1 MNTNRKIN
9 RVTATDWWRLGL
21 ALLFCCQISPAL
33 VAADTP
39 EAVVPPLLQEFN
51 RNMNGVNTVFCRF
64 TQSRHLSLFKEPLQS
79 AGYLCFQKPGKVRWE
94 TDQPYRSILVSDGAG
109 VAQFEWTDE
118 RWQKLDIGL
127 AAAMQ
132 NVVAQIAGI
141 FEAKFT
147 ANHRDYAVT
156 VTNTAAG
163 PVVILTPR
171 AEVMRKMMKAIEV
184 HLAPDLK
191 RTRAV
196 VLRENDGDYTEIVF
210 AGQVAGTEF
219 PRQTFDLNKPVDIQ
233 AVAKAA
239 HSQEPRP

>member
-1 MNTNRKIN
+1 MNAKGQIN
-9 RVTATDWWRLGL
+9 RVTATDLWSLGL
-21 ALLFCCQISPAL
+21 AIFFLCQTSPAA
-33 VAADTP
+33 VAADKP
-39 EAVVPPLLQEFN
+39 EAAIPPLLQEFN
-51 RNMNGVNTVFCRF
+51 RNMSGVNTVFCRF

-94 TDQPYRSILVSDGAG
+94 TDQPYRSILVSDGAS

-127 AAAMQ
+127 TAAMQ

-147 ANHRDYAVT
+147 TSRRDYAVA
-156 VTNTAAG
+156 VTHTAAG
-163 PVVILTPR
+163 PVVTLTPQ

-191 RTRAV
+191 GTRAV
-196 VLRENDGDYTEIVF
+196 VLRENDGDYTEILF
-210 AGQVAGTEF
+210 AGQVAGMEF
-219 PRQTFDLNKPVDIQ
+219 PRQTFDLTKPLDIQ

-239 HSQEPRP
+239 HPQESRP

>member
-1 MNTNRKIN
+1 LIAPGDPGR
-9 RVTATDWWRLGL
+9 L
-21 ALLFCCQISPAL
+21 ALAILLIFQISAK
-33 VAADTP
+33 VAAADKP
-39 EAVVPPLLQEFN
+39 ETGSPSVLQEFN

-64 TQSRHLSLFKEPLQS
+64 TQSRHLSLFKDPLQS

-94 TDQPYRSILVSDGAG
+94 TDQPYRSILISDGAG

-147 ANHRDYAVT
+147 TSRRDYAVA
-156 VTNTAAG
+156 VTHTPDG
-163 PVVILTPR
+163 PMVILTPQ

-191 RTRAV
+191 GTRAV
-196 VLRENDGDYTEIVF
+196 VLRENDGDYTEIRFV
-210 AGQVAGTEF
+210 GQVAGIEF
-219 PRQTFDLNKPVDIQ
+219 PQKTFDLNHPLEIQ
-233 AVAKAA
+233 TVEKAT
-239 HSQEPRP
+239 HPQESHP